1 MYIPSKPN
9 KYGIKIVMMCD
20 VGTKYMINAIP
31 YLGKGTR
38 TGGLPLGDYFVRELS
53 RPIWGSNRNITMD
66 NWFTSIPMA
75 EELLKPPYNLT
86 IVGTLRKNKREIPP
100 ELLQTKK
107 RTERSSMFCFDQ
119 ELTMVSY
126 VPKRNK
132 MVVLLSTMHE
142 RPSLAYPSRKPEVI
156 EYYNSTKGGV
166 DTFNQMCMSCLRK
179 TKRWPLCV
187 FYGLLNITSINSYV
201 VYSFNRGKIGEKPP
215 TRKCYMKELYR
226 ELVQPHVQQR
236 LLGRNLSR
244 SLREHI
250 EDVAGI
256 ACPSGSPTSQDRKRK
271 ICSLCPS
278 KLRRMTTTFCNKCGG
293 AICAEHRTKM
303 CIPCGS
309 KI

>member
-1 MYIPSKPN
+1 
-9 KYGIKIVMMCD
+9 
-20 VGTKYMINAIP
+20 
-31 YLGKGTR
+31 
-38 TGGLPLGDYFVRELS
+38 
-53 RPIWGSNRNITMD
+53 
-66 NWFTSIPMA
+66 
-75 EELLKPPYNLT
+75 
-86 IVGTLRKNKREIPP
+86 
-100 ELLQTKK
+100 
-107 RTERSSMFCFDQ
+107 
-119 ELTMVSY
+119 MVSY

-166 DTFNQMCMSCLRK
+166 DTFNQMCSDMSCSRK

-250 EDVAGI
+250 EDVA
-256 ACPSGSPTSQDRKRK
+256 
-271 ICSLCPS
+271 
-278 KLRRMTTTFCNKCGG
+278 
-293 AICAEHRTKM
+293 RTENAKFAHSV
-303 CIPCGS
+303 PRNSVG
-309 KI
+309 